1 MKLLSPTLTLKT
13 IIGCASISF
22 VFMSLSCALYLYI
35 NANPKKLFSENYRRY
50 ERIVLRGASTSHSNL
65 ELAYM
70 EGDMDSVILDYKN
83 LNSLTP
89 EEYLLAGIAYL
100 EKNQS
105 DKAIETFK
113 TLIKINQDSKTDYF
127 EDAAEYYLAMSYL
140 DNLEP
145 AKAVP
150 LLEKIKADPENR
162 YYADVDELLLLK
174 VRTSVAK
181 R

>member
-1 MKLLSPTLTLKT
+1 MKLFSPGLSLKT
-13 IIGCASISF
+13 IIGCVSISF

-50 ERIVLRGASTSHSNL
+50 ERIVLRGASANPSNL
-65 ELAYM
+65 EEAYM
-70 EGDMDSVILDYKN
+70 EGNMDSVILDYKK

-105 DKAIETFK
+105 DKAIVTFK
-113 TLIKINQDSKTDYF
+113 KLIKINQDAKTDYF

-140 DNLEP
+140 NNMEP
-145 AKAVP
+145 EKAMP
-150 LLEKIKADPENR
+150 IFEKIKADPENR
-162 YYADVDELLLLK
+162 YYSDVDDLLLLN

-181 R
+181 Q